1 MYNLVTRS
9 GYLSNE
15 ISNTDQPLAF
25 DRGNTTH
32 IPRVFVICD
41 RTDTA
46 PVWGYILRE
55 QGLRVVLESS
65 PDRAVERWTTELPDL
80 FVIDIDSEKRDPV
93 ELYRAFRAVSTVPI
107 LLFFPTHHETR
118 ILEAYAAGVDEV
130 VVKPISPPIFLA
142 KIMAW
147 VRRSWIVP
155 ADDLNL
161 LKTGKYRLDPARRSF
176 TDSNDIDIKLTN
188 LEFRLLHLLMGLP
201 GNIFFAEEIIQ
212 AIWGG
217 YGSGDPVML
226 KNVVYRLRK
235 KIESDP
241 ARPEIIQTGPG
252 GYSFNG

>member
-1 MYNLVTRS
+1 MN
-9 GYLSNE
+9 NE
-15 ISNTDQPLAF
+15 FPNQTLPLAL
-25 DRGNTTH
+25 DRVNTVQ
-32 IPRVFVICD
+32 IPRVFVVCD

-55 QGLRVVLESS
+55 QGLSVLLESS
-65 PDRAVERWTTELPDL
+65 PDRAVERWTLELPDL

-107 LLFFPTHHETR
+107 LLFLPSHHETR
-118 ILEAYAAGVDEV
+118 ILEAYSAGVDEV

-176 TDSNDIDIKLTN
+176 TDSNAVDIKLTN
-188 LEFRLLHLLMGLP
+188 LEFRLLHLLMSRP
-201 GNIFFAEEIIQ
+201 GYIFLAEDIIQ

-235 KIESDP
+235 KIETDP
-241 ARPEIIQTGPG
+241 AHPAIIQTGPG